1 MAEAGTKPKNPN
13 KPKDPEKKKLDDDL
27 EAGLEESFPGSDPVS
42 VTQPSP
48 SIHDDDRKRKA

>member
-27 EAGLEESFPGSDPVS
+27 EEGLEESFPGSDPVS
-42 VTQPSP
+42 VTQPAP
-48 SIHDDDRKRKA
+48 SKEGTDGKRKD

>member
-1 MAEAGTKPKNPN
+1 MAEAGTKPRNPN

-42 VTQPSP
+42 VTQPAP
-48 SIHDDDRKRKA
+48 SREDADSKRKQ